1 MRLTPT
7 KQLTEEQVNAGMR
20 LVTNDGL
27 AVETM
32 VVLTGGTFLTALALK
47 LGASNFQIGLLAA
60 LPTLT
65 NIFQLFAI
73 WLAQRYNNR
82 RVITVVC
89 TALARCPLIVIGL
102 MPFLFSA
109 GTTIQT
115 LIFLLFFHYLFGS
128 FAGATWNA
136 WMKDLLP
143 GEKLG
148 NFYAQRTRL
157 TQILNV
163 TLSLTISLLI
173 DRVKTQFP
181 EYETLSLTIL
191 FLAGSVAGLSSL
203 YLLIRT
209 PEPLATVQPS
219 NILKQYVLPLRDRN
233 FRKLLFFNGSWI
245 FAMNLATPFLTVYM
259 LKTMGLSVFMITVL
273 AVIAQ
278 LSGIL
283 FVRVWGRYSDRY
295 SNKTVILICA
305 PLYIA
310 GMLAWAFTAVSSSM
324 HFNLVLLAVINILT
338 GIANSGINLSL
349 NNLGIKLAPSGHAM
363 VYLSAK
369 NMLIALCS
377 AAAPLLG
384 GMLADFF
391 ATHQLTWMME
401 WKSPEGVADVHLLS
415 LQSWNFFFVMSAII
429 AMFSIR
435 LLRNVEENGEEKK
448 SIVLGEML
456 LSFKTRLIR
465 VPAVITKRIKN
476 R

>member
-1 MRLTPT
+1 
-7 KQLTEEQVNAGMR
+7 MR
-20 LVTNDGL
+20 LVTIDGM
-27 AVETM
+27 AVESM

-60 LPTLT
+60 MPTLT

-82 RVITVVC
+82 RMITVVC
-89 TALARCPLIVIGL
+89 TALARCPLLVIGL

-109 GTTIQT
+109 GTTIHT

-128 FAGATWNA
+128 LAGATWNA

-163 TLSLTISLLI
+163 TLSLAVSLFI
-173 DRVKTQFP
+173 DFTKNHLPQ
-181 EYETLSLTIL
+181 YETTALTAL

-209 PEPLATVQPS
+209 PEPLAVVQPA
-219 NILKQYVLPLRDRN
+219 NIMQQYGIPLRDRN
-233 FRKLLFFNGSWI
+233 YRKLLMFNGAWI
-245 FAMNLATPFLTVYM
+245 FAINLATPFLTVYM
-259 LKTMGLSVFMITVL
+259 LKTIGLSVFNVTIL

-283 FVRVWGRYSDRY
+283 LVRIWGRYSDKY

-305 PLYIA
+305 PLYIS
-310 GMLAWAFTAVSSSM
+310 GMLLWAFTANTTSH
-324 HFNLVLLAVINILT
+324 HFNMTLLVLINILSGAAT
-338 GIANSGINLSL
+338 SGINLSL

-369 NMLIALCS
+369 NMIIALCS

-391 ATHQLTWMME
+391 ASHQLIWTMV
-401 WKSPEGVADVHLLS
+401 WKSPKGSADLHLLN
-415 LQSWNFFFVMSAII
+415 LQSWNFFFVLSAIVAI
-429 AMFSIR
+429 VAIR
-435 LLRNVEENGEEKK
+435 LLRNVQEEGEEKK
-448 SIVLGEML
+448 GIVLGEMYV
-456 LSFKTRLIR
+456 SFKARLVS
-465 VPAVITKRIKN
+465 VPAVITRKIKR
-476 R
+476 